1 MGNVPQ
7 LNSDKTLRVPPAV
20 ESGFE
25 QARGWLR
32 SRTSALPAASRL
44 MQVGYSFADQALAV
58 GGSFL
63 ANVVLARTQTKEEYG
78 TFVLSY
84 SVFTFLSGL
93 HNSAILEPCT
103 VYGSGRY
110 RNRFSEYLRLMVRA
124 NAFVGLVLMLLVFV
138 VCTVLYWAAP
148 HYLSRALLGLGV
160 SVGFLLS
167 GAFLRRMFYIQRQPG
182 FAARASLICFLT
194 VACALWLATQAHVVN
209 GFSVFAILALGWI
222 AAGLGLGKK
231 LDLGHPAHS
240 FLDSEPGYWGEHWK
254 YSKWVFS
261 TAFVFQFTTQG
272 YYWLV
277 AGFLSVKQVAELRAT
292 QMLVA
297 PMDQVFIALSFLVVP
312 ALAARYTTKRMEELL
327 SFWKRYLMATVG
339 ATSVFV
345 LVVRLAGR
353 PVMHWLY
360 AGKFD
365 GLAPMLYI
373 LAFLP
378 LIMGIG
384 NTINAALKA
393 CEKPELVFYAYV
405 CSGAATLLLGVSL
418 TIHLG
423 LRGAVYGMLVSAGA
437 YTATLGIGLFSF
449 VRTERQ
455 AISHRILSPS

>member
-7 LNSDKTLRVPPAV
+7 LSSGKTLRVLPAL

-25 QARGWLR
+25 QAMNWLE
-32 SRTSALPAASRL
+32 SRASALPTASKL
-44 MQVGYSFADQALAV
+44 VQVGYSFADQALAV

-78 TFVLSY
+78 MFALSY

-103 VYGSGRY
+103 IYGSGRY
-110 RNRFSEYLRLMVRA
+110 RSRFSEYLRLMVRA
-124 NAFVGLVLMLLVFV
+124 NAYVGLVLMLLVLA
-138 VCTVLYWAAP
+138 VCLVLYWAAP
-148 HYLSRALLGLGV
+148 QYLSRALLGLGV

-167 GAFLRRMFYIQRQPG
+167 GAFLRRMFYLQRQPG

-194 VACALWLATQAHVVN
+194 VTCALWLAAKAHVLN

-231 LDLGHPAHS
+231 LDLGHPAQS
-240 FLDSEPGYWGEHWK
+240 FLDAEPHYWREHWN

-261 TAFVFQFTTQG
+261 TAFVFQLTTQG

-297 PMDQVFIALSFLVVP
+297 PMDQVFVATSFLVVP
-312 ALAARYTTKRMEELL
+312 ALAARYASKRLGDFL
-327 SFWKRYLMATVG
+327 SFAKSYGLAVVG
-339 ATSVFV
+339 ATSLFA
-345 LVVRLAGR
+345 LAVRIAGR
-353 PVMHWLY
+353 PAMHLLY
-360 AGKFD
+360 NGKFD
-365 GLAPMLYI
+365 DLAPMLYL

-378 LIMGIG
+378 LLMGIG
-384 NTINAALKA
+384 SVMACALNAA
-393 CEKPELVFYAYV
+393 EKPRLVFYAYV
-405 CSGAATLLLGVSL
+405 SSGAATLLGGIPLV
-418 TIHLG
+418 IHFG
-423 LRGAVYGMLVSAGA
+423 LMGAAYGLLLSAAVYAAALSAG
-437 YTATLGIGLFSF
+437 FRCSF
-449 VRTERQ
+449 FGEARQ
-455 AISHRILSPS
+455 